1 MCAFLIS
8 LLLAAF
14 LSSLGQYEIAI
25 PVRVGPNG
33 ETLDAE
39 TPQHHQRRRRST
51 EDRLPDSVLCFLKLF
66 PFIFF
71 NLLLSVCLIS

>member
-1 MCAFLIS
+1 MFFSVSFLS
-8 LLLAAF
+8 LSPAAF

-39 TPQHHQRRRRST
+39 TTQHHQRRSRRST
-51 EDRLPDSVLCFLKLF
+51 DDRLPDSVLCFLKQLF
-66 PFIFF
+66 FSH
-71 NLLLSVCLIS
+71 L